1 MLRRLSTCVLLVAFA
16 GAACDPP
23 TPTQTPTSAP
33 SDPGLPTPEA
43 PTTGPTPAFTPEPT
57 LTPTSEDVS
66 PLTPTPTP
74 TPDLTGAP
82 TPTPTSDLTATPT
95 PTPTPDLTVTLTP
108 TPTPDPAVT
117 LTPTPTPDP
126 AVTLTPTPTPD
137 PAVTLTPTPTP
148 DLTVTLTLTPTPD
161 LTATPTVT
169 PTPLPSPTPSPLP
182 TRTPP
187 PERVVRGNLA
197 PFAPLGWPAPLF
209 MNNLETSRKHEV
221 SLDLEPVFISWAYEN
236 AGPEGVSTPHYVDL
250 LVDGVLAERW
260 RSTSLPSGWFS
271 ETWAWGELASRVLLT
286 PGAYVFELVIDPLDQ
301 VGEPDET
308 DNSYIVAILVTGDPP
323 DEPAGRLPDL
333 VPFTPDGW
341 TAPLVVTSYPGA
353 TTSSAL
359 SVDVT
364 SLVLFSLANLGA
376 VSVLQDIPVHVS
388 VDGRVVWDA
397 FVNDGLLS
405 GRAGRDGPWDGLL
418 DVLTLAPGEH
428 ALRLTLDPGNVIA
441 ESDESNNV
449 YEQTFTWGT
458 GALPGLPPPEAE
470 PAPTPPP
477 PVQLP
482 NLTPYWPDGHDA
494 PLVVSDTFGGV
505 ESVVSY
511 VGDAPFLTGA
521 LFNEAP
527 PQSTLHVEGVQT
539 EFRIDGEVFERRE
552 RFIRAN
558 TGSAVTSARC
568 EMCASLVPGPH
579 LFEMVIDPDNEI
591 EEWDEDDNVYAV
603 TVEWLTL
610 DSPPPAPVQYTDD
623 DIAQMLAGL
632 EALLDNPRPV
642 LGEEGSGLTVD
653 LSRVADAGVYLL
665 TGASTADIPVD
676 IELLS
681 EQDFLDRVDELY
693 QGRFAVE
700 DPENYPSL
708 LEERED
714 LKRDAVGLQDTE
726 HGRIVVAVNVERRF
740 SEALGTLAHELGH
753 ALQAIHYPAGGAFLS
768 HEARGLAEA
777 QAHIFERAFWLV
789 LDESLETD
797 LLAYPAH
804 PLYENLIDRRVDAWL
819 ADRYTN
825 EHALGYLIG
834 WTAPLTDDSLAHFAD
849 RLAEGAPLTSAEA
862 YELFEHLASI
872 DPSGAE
878 GYVTEHEDVFEVVAN
893 RMRQAAQGRL
903 VDGLDPAQEGSS
915 GALDHALLLP

>member
-1 MLRRLSTCVLLVAFA
+1 MLRRLLTCVLLVVFA

-23 TPTQTPTSAP
+23 TQTPTSTP

-43 PTTGPTPAFTPEPT
+43 PTTAPTPASTPEPT
-57 LTPTSEDVS
+57 PTVTPEDAP
-66 PLTPTPTP
+66 PLTPTPTL
-74 TPDLTGAP
+74 TP
-82 TPTPTSDLTATPT
+82 DLTATPPPT
-95 PTPTPDLTVTLTP
+95 PMPDLPGTPAPTPTPDLAATLTPTPTPELTATLTP
-108 TPTPDPAVT
+108 TPTPDPAVS
-117 LTPTPTPDP
+117 
-126 AVTLTPTPTPD
+126 LTPTPTPD

-148 DLTVTLTLTPTPD
+148 DLAVTPTLTPT
-161 LTATPTVT
+161 LSS
-169 PTPLPSPTPSPLP
+169 SPTPSPLP

-197 PFAPLGWPAPLF
+197 PYAPLGWPAPLF
-209 MNNLETSRKHEV
+209 MNNLETSRRHEI
-221 SLDLEPVFISWAYEN
+221 SLEPEPIFISWAYEN
-236 AGPEGVSTPHYVDL
+236 AGPESVSTPHYVDL
-250 LVDGVLAERW
+250 LVDGVLVERW
-260 RSTSLPSGWFS
+260 RGTSLPSGWFS
-271 ETWAWGELASRVLLT
+271 ETWAWGELASRVLLI
-286 PGAYVFELVIDPLDQ
+286 PGAHEFELVIDPLDQ

-308 DNSYIVAILVTGDPP
+308 DNSYIVAVLVTGDSP

-341 TAPLVVTSYPGA
+341 TAPLVVSSYPGA

-364 SLVLFSLANLGA
+364 SFVLFSLANPGA
-376 VSVLQDIPVHVS
+376 VSVLQDISVHVS

-397 FVNDGLLS
+397 FVSDGLLS

-418 DVLTLAPGEH
+418 DVLALAPGEH
-428 ALRLTLDPGNVIA
+428 TLRLTLDPGNVIA

-470 PAPTPPP
+470 PAPTQPP

-494 PLVVSDTFGGV
+494 LLVVSDTFGGT
-505 ESVVSY
+505 ESVAPF
-511 VGDAPFLTGA
+511 VGDAPFLTGE

-527 PQSTLHVEGVQT
+527 PQGELHVEGVQT
-539 EFRIDGEVFERRE
+539 EFRIDGEVFERLE
-552 RFIRAN
+552 RFVRA
-558 TGSAVTSARC
+558 GVSIAVTSARC
-568 EMCASLVPGPH
+568 EMCASLAPGPH
-579 LFEMVIDPDNEI
+579 LLEMVIDPDNEI

-603 TVEWLTL
+603 TVEWLAL

-623 DIAQMLAGL
+623 DIALMLAGL
-632 EALLDNPRPV
+632 EALLDDSRPV
-642 LGEEGSGLTVD
+642 LGEAGFDLIED

-681 EQDFLDRVDELY
+681 EQDFLDRVDDLY
-693 QGRFAVE
+693 QGRFAFE
-700 DPENYPSL
+700 DPENHAPL
-708 LEERED
+708 LEEREE

-753 ALQAIHYPAGGAFLS
+753 ALQAIHYPTGGAFPS

-777 QAHIFERAFWLV
+777 QAHVFERAFWLV

-797 LLAYPAH
+797 LLAYPSH
-804 PLYENLIDRRVDAWL
+804 PIYEDFIDRRVDAWL
-819 ADRYTN
+819 ANRHTS
-825 EHALGYLIG
+825 EHALGYLLG

-849 RLAEGAPLTSAEA
+849 SLAEGAPLTSVEA
-862 YELFEHLASI
+862 YELFERLASI
-872 DPSGAE
+872 DPSEAE
-878 GYVTEHEDVFEVVAN
+878 EYVAEHEDVFEVVAN
-893 RMRQAAQGRL
+893 RMRQTAQGRL
-903 VDGLDPAQEGSS
+903 VDGLNPAQEGSS